1 VSSSNPSSFRRA
13 WTSPALQTGV
23 AAEVGPAVLAAGD
36 AVAAGERRATTPLRR
51 RTGSGGRRRADHE
64 RGAVVLGRPRGGGCG
79 GDGPTMGG
87 YGRDGPTAG
96 EERRSRASH
105 VHSLRT
111 GRGRAAA
118 KAAASCRS
126 AIPAAARGQAVVD
139 RDEGKKNENV
149 GGGLRGDEGVAEK
162 EAQGAAPFG
171 GRSGGGMMRSPP
183 GLLAM
188 PHPSSAAGASGESR
202 GPPGEASPPAPS
214 PYAPSWSKKD
224 PESRYFRGA
233 IVGTVRTDCDRQL
246 QIEWT
251 VKFLLSWPSP

>member
-1 VSSSNPSSFRRA
+1 MLPCARGGERERRRWKRADAAVGIHRA
-13 WTSPALQTGV
+13 WPD
-23 AAEVGPAVLAAGD
+23 AAAAHLFC
-36 AVAAGERRATTPLRR
+36 RRCR
-51 RTGSGGRRRADHE
+51 GGR
-64 RGAVVLGRPRGGGCG
+64 CG
-79 GDGPTMGG
+79 SRS
-87 YGRDGPTAG
+87 RDGPTAG

-105 VHSLRT
+105 VHSPRT

-188 PHPSSAAGASGESR
+188 PRPSSAAGASGESR

-214 PYAPSWSKKD
+214 PYAPRRSKKD

-233 IVGTVRTDCDRQL
+233 TVGTVRTDRDPQL

-251 VKFLLSWPSP
+251 VKFLLSWPSSELTEPRGNHI